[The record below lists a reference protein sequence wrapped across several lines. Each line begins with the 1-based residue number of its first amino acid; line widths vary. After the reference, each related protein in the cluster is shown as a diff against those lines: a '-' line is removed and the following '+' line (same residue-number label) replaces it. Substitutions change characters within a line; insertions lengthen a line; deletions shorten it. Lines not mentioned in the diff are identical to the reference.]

1 MLLPKFTFHEPE
13 TLDECLSLLD
23 RYGSDAAVLA
33 GGTDL
38 LVNMKK
44 GLIRPS
50 VVVSLSRVGELQGI
64 STDGDSGKLRLGS
77 MVTMDAIATHQVIKK
92 HFSILA
98 QGAQRLGSPLIRNRA
113 TIGGN
118 LVTARPA
125 ADSHGPLICLG
136 AQIEL
141 TGPSG
146 SRKVPVEDFFQGPGT
161 SVRRSNEVLTQI
173 TIDKIPPKCGGVYL
187 KYGIR
192 KTLEIS
198 VVNVSVLLCL
208 EKDKTIAHARVAL
221 GAVSPKTIR
230 SPDTERCLI
239 GNPPDEKTLKK
250 AAEAAAARCQ
260 PISDIRGSAEYRQ
273 ILVEVLTRRGIE
285 EAARRALSRKV

>member
-1 MLLPKFTFHEPE
+1 MLLPKFTFYEPK

-23 RYGSDAAVLA
+23 RHGSDAAVLA

-44 GLIRPS
+44 GLIKPL
-50 VVVSLSRVGELQGI
+50 VVVSLGRIRELREIRTG
-64 STDGDSGKLRLGS
+64 GDPGKLRLGS
-77 MVTMDAIATHQVIKK
+77 MVTMDAIGTHREIKK

-98 QGAQRLGSPLIRNRA
+98 QGAQKLGSPLIRNRA

-136 AQIEL
+136 ARIKL
-141 TGPSG
+141 TGPPG
-146 SRKVPVEDFFQGPGT
+146 SREVAAEDFFQGPGA
-161 SVRRSNEVLTQI
+161 SVTRPNELLTHI
-173 TIDKIPPKCGGVYL
+173 MINEAPPRCGSVYL

-198 VVNVSVLLCL
+198 VVNVSVLLGL
-208 EKDKTIAHARVAL
+208 KKDKTITHARVAL
-221 GAVSPKTIR
+221 GAVAPRTIR
-230 SPDTERCLI
+230 SQKAEKCLI
-239 GNPPDEKTLKK
+239 GNPPERKTIEK
-250 AAEAAAARCQ
+250 AAEAAAAQCE
-260 PISDIRGSAEYRQ
+260 PISDIRGSAEYRR
-273 ILVEVLTRRGIE
+273 ILVAVLTRRAIQD
-285 EAARRALSRKV
+285 AARRALS